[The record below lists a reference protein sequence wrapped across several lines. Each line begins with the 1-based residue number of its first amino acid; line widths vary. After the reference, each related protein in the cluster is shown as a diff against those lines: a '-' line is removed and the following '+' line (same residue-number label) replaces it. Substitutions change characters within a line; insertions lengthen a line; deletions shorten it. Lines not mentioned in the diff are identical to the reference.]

1 MRGNIRNS
9 EEKSSPNQAAAALEL
24 IPNNN
29 EMELKPVCFEIEFYE
44 EDGENHK
51 FKKHYELEVDLG
63 TFLEEEHQRKIL
75 AEVLEV
81 NGERVFE
88 RTQDLKIENLKVI
101 KDYLSDITEQNAD
114 SVNEI
119 AKNSLNQEE
128 LFLTNGF
135 KLIFSP
141 KFTKLIVDWFTN
153 KFMVIYRADSMQL
166 IKRFEFK
173 NIGL

>member
-1 MRGNIRNS
+1 M
-9 EEKSSPNQAAAALEL
+9 
-24 IPNNN
+24 
-29 EMELKPVCFEIEFYE
+29 
-44 EDGENHK
+44 
-51 FKKHYELEVDLG
+51 
-63 TFLEEEHQRKIL
+63 
-75 AEVLEV
+75 
-81 NGERVFE
+81 
-88 RTQDLKIENLKVI
+88 
-101 KDYLSDITEQNAD
+101 SDITEQNAD

-166 IKRFEFK
+166 IKRFADPKKKAIYVEKTTDEAAKLFGINSNAVGYVVSDDVMK
-173 NIGL
+173 IIFCI

>member
-1 MRGNIRNS
+1 MFFQHG
-9 EEKSSPNQAAAALEL
+9 
-24 IPNNN
+24 
-29 EMELKPVCFEIEFYE
+29 
-44 EDGENHK
+44 EDHK
-51 FKKHYELEVDLG
+51 FKIHYELEVDLG
-63 TFLEEEHQRKIL
+63 IFLEEEHQRKIL

-101 KDYLSDITEQNAD
+101 KDYLSDITEQNAE

-135 KLIFSP
+135 SL
-141 KFTKLIVDWFTN
+141 
-153 KFMVIYRADSMQL
+153 
-166 IKRFEFK
+166 
-173 NIGL
+173 

>member
-1 MRGNIRNS
+1 MDVLRAIVLRGNIRNS
-9 EEKSSPNQAAAALEL
+9 EEKSSPNPAAAALEL

-29 EMELKPVCFEIEFYE
+29 EMESKPVCFEIEFYE
-44 EDGENHK
+44 EDGEDYK
-51 FKKHYELEVDLG
+51 FKIHYELEVDLG

-119 AKNSLNQEE
+119 AEKQFESRRIIFNQ
-128 LFLTNGF
+128 
-135 KLIFSP
+135 
-141 KFTKLIVDWFTN
+141 WF
-153 KFMVIYRADSMQL
+153 
-166 IKRFEFK
+166 
-173 NIGL
+173 

>member
-1 MRGNIRNS
+1 M
-9 EEKSSPNQAAAALEL
+9 
-24 IPNNN
+24 
-29 EMELKPVCFEIEFYE
+29 
-44 EDGENHK
+44 
-51 FKKHYELEVDLG
+51 
-63 TFLEEEHQRKIL
+63 
-75 AEVLEV
+75 LEV

-141 KFTKLIVDWFTN
+141 KFTKLIVDCLRISLW
-153 KFMVIYRADSMQL
+153 
-166 IKRFEFK
+166 
-173 NIGL
+173 